1 MYISDISTFGSDVK
15 NTHLCT
21 DDLRVNFSR
30 TPVDE
35 CNLQCTGCSA
45 VIQPWPRPVLEHTT
59 TINARIGQSGSEK
72 GYAGITG
79 NVLYAS
85 SLGFKGFKIVCEIL
99 QAIVWLINTCT

>member
-1 MYISDISTFGSDVK
+1 MHFVISIFCYISTFWVRHSKTLIDISMHNV
-15 NTHLCT
+15 

-35 CNLQCTGCSA
+35 CNLQCADCSVA
-45 VIQPWPRPVLEHTT
+45 VQPWPRPVLEHTT

-79 NVLYAS
+79 
-85 SLGFKGFKIVCEIL
+85 G
-99 QAIVWLINTCT
+99 